1 MKKDI
6 FNEKIKKEYFSY
18 ILGYMIFFVLLF
30 IAIGALCIYASICG
44 MTTNTYG
51 ERLLIASFGVI
62 AFVLAGVYVFLELL
76 VIHNFPKYKKIRRI
90 LFNSDIYFTDST
102 SNEYFG
108 GSRTIRGR
116 RNKAAFDMV
125 TTFAE
130 AEKRMGN
137 RKPVRYTVY
146 SALTLIMAV
155 LGLADLIAI
164 PLLYEN
170 STVFSNVSQKVFLFC
185 YLSVGF
191 VCIALAILF
200 LICALKVGIMAPL
213 ENHKWTYEL
222 YSALVDISVRQN
234 NKKLKFWYNI
244 DQLEQIENLV
254 KSAFENAELKLE
266 TTGNTLVSFKVVDT
280 LNQRVIFTGLFM

>member
-6 FNEKIKKEYFSY
+6 FHGKIKQEYFSY

-44 MTTNTYG
+44 MTTNSSG
-51 ERLLIASFGVI
+51 ERLLIASFGGI
-62 AFVLAGVYVFLELL
+62 AFVLAGVYVFLEFL
-76 VIHNFPKYKKIRRI
+76 VIHNFPNYQKIRRI

-108 GSRTIRGR
+108 GSRTLRGR
-116 RNKAAFDMV
+116 RNKAAFEVV

-130 AEKRMGN
+130 AEKGMGKK
-137 RKPVRYTVY
+137 KPVRYTVY
-146 SALTLIMAV
+146 SALTFIVAV

-170 STVFSNVSQKVFLFC
+170 GIVFSNMSQNVFLFC

-222 YSALVDISVRQN
+222 YSALVDISVHQN
-234 NKKLKFWYNI
+234 NKKLKYWYNI
-244 DQLEQIENLV
+244 DQFEQIEDLV
-254 KSAFENAELKLE
+254 KSASENAELKLE
-266 TTGNTLVSFKVVDT
+266 TKGNKLVSFKVFDT
-280 LNQRVIFTGLFM
+280 LNQRVVFTGLFI

>member
-1 MKKDI
+1 LKKDI
-6 FNEKIKKEYFSY
+6 FHGKIKQEYFSY

-44 MTTNTYG
+44 MTTNSSG
-51 ERLLIASFGVI
+51 ERLLIASFGGI
-62 AFVLAGVYVFLELL
+62 AFVLAGVYVFLEFL
-76 VIHNFPKYKKIRRI
+76 VIHNFPKYQKIRRI

-108 GSRTIRGR
+108 GSRTLRGR
-116 RNKAAFDMV
+116 RNKAAFEVV

-130 AEKRMGN
+130 AEKGM
-137 RKPVRYTVY
+137 RKKKPIRYTVY
-146 SALTLIMAV
+146 SALTLVMAV
-155 LGLADLIAI
+155 LGLANLIAM

-170 STVFSNVSQKVFLFC
+170 GTVFSNVSQKVFLFC

-200 LICALKVGIMAPL
+200 LICALKVAIMAPL

-222 YSALVDISVRQN
+222 YSSLVDIAVRRN
-234 NKKLKFWYNI
+234 NKKLKFWYNSG
-244 DQLEQIENLV
+244 QVEQIESLV
-254 KSAFENAELKLE
+254 KSASVNAELKIE
-266 TTGNTLVSFKVVDT
+266 TKGNKLVSFKVVDT
-280 LNQRVIFTGLFM
+280 LNQCVIFTGLFI

>member
-6 FNEKIKKEYFSY
+6 FHGKIKQEYFSY

-44 MTTNTYG
+44 MTTNSSG
-51 ERLLIASFGVI
+51 ERLLIASFGGI
-62 AFVLAGVYVFLELL
+62 AFVLAGVYVFLEFL
-76 VIHNFPKYKKIRRI
+76 VIHNFPNYQKIRRI

-108 GSRTIRGR
+108 GSRTLRGR
-116 RNKAAFDMV
+116 RNKAAFEVV

-130 AEKRMGN
+130 AEKGMGKN
-137 RKPVRYTVY
+137 KPVRYTVY
-146 SALTLIMAV
+146 SALTLVMAV

-170 STVFSNVSQKVFLFC
+170 GIVFSNMSQNVFLFC

-222 YSALVDISVRQN
+222 YSALVDISVHQN
-234 NKKLKFWYNI
+234 NKKLKYWYNI
-244 DQLEQIENLV
+244 DQFEQIEDLV
-254 KSAFENAELKLE
+254 KSASVNAELKIE
-266 TTGNTLVSFKVVDT
+266 TKGNKLVSFKVVDT
-280 LNQRVIFTGLFM
+280 LNQCVIFTGLFI